1 MAEFPFPLVTIEG
14 PPLERGRQYGR
25 QARERIHAALRVYAP
40 AWSAGGAGNRDAL
53 LARAREFAQ
62 VIRGR
67 FPDLLEEMQGIAEG
81 ADLVLEDVV
90 ALNAR
95 TELLYGANSAQGAAK
110 AVQDGMNAAK
120 GKGIA
125 KTAKGGAKSAKRKAQ
140 TPPDGCTGAVIL
152 PERSGGRV
160 IIGQNWDW
168 RPACRD
174 LAILLRI
181 VPEQG
186 PRILTFVEAGMLA
199 RSGMNSAGIGLCGNF
214 LQSDQ
219 DFRQSGVPIPLLR
232 RAMLQSETLAQAVG
246 AVLRSPRA
254 FSSNHLLAHRDGEA
268 IDLESSPPEVF
279 TLFAEQGLLAHANH
293 FKAAQ
298 GRVRD
303 TGLARYPD
311 SLFRDRRVLVQLNRQ
326 DGPLTADDLKLALQ
340 DHFGL
345 PDSVCRHRAARADG
359 VEIETVAS
367 VVMDLTQGV
376 LWVAP
381 GPVCRNEYRAFTL
394 DGEVREAGGAV
405 VDFRRRG

>member
-1 MAEFPFPLVTIEG
+1 MAEFPFPLITIEG
-14 PPLERGRQYGR
+14 PPRERGRQYGR
-25 QARERIHAALRVYAP
+25 QAQERIHAALRVYAP
-40 AWSAGGAGNRDAL
+40 AWSKGGAGTRAAL

-62 VIRGR
+62 VIQGR
-67 FPDLLEEMQGIAEG
+67 FPDFLEEMRGIAEG
-81 ADLVLEDVV
+81 AGLEVEDVV

-95 TELLYGANSAQGAAK
+95 TELLYGAAAVQGAEKAGGGRAKVSKSGAGAAK
-110 AVQDGMNAAK
+110 GR
-120 GKGIA
+120 
-125 KTAKGGAKSAKRKAQ
+125 AKSAKRGSKA
-140 TPPDGCTGAVIL
+140 PLDACTGAVIL

-199 RSGMNSAGIGLCGNF
+199 RSGMNSAGLGLCGNF

-232 RAMLQSETLAQAVG
+232 RAMLQAETLAQAVG

-268 IDLESSPPEVF
+268 IDLESSPAEVF
-279 TLFAEQGLLAHANH
+279 TLFADQGLLVHSNH

-298 GRVRD
+298 GRVKD

-311 SLFRDRRVLVQLNRQ
+311 SLFRDRRVLGHLNRQ

-367 VVMDLTQGV
+367 VVMDLTQRV

-381 GPVCRNEYRAFTL
+381 GPVCQNEYRAFTL
-394 DGEVREAGGAV
+394 DGEAREPAGAV